1 MQHHFAALF
10 PRRRAAVAASLALI
24 STLASAAD
32 FACVSGGFN
41 DCALATSHLSWTW
54 NGLDYTIVN
63 NGGGF
68 VSEVYFDLG
77 SGMTASF
84 LGGTGT
90 VDFYAGANPA
100 KLPGGNAAG
109 FQSDAS
115 STLTPDPRTTG
126 STRVR
131 PPHSASPAP
140 RRTASPTAT
149 WPPDC
154 TCAA

>member
-1 MQHHFAALF
+1 
-10 PRRRAAVAASLALI
+10 
-24 STLASAAD
+24 
-32 FACVSGGFN
+32 
-41 DCALATSHLSWTW
+41 SHLSWSW
-54 NGLDYTIVN
+54 SGLDYTIVN

-109 FQSDAS
+109 FHSDAS
-115 STLTPDPRTTG
+115 FDSDPG
-126 STRVR
+126 STHNGIDTGEAATFRIAGATANSFTDGDLAAGLHVR
-131 PPHSASPAP
+131 SLIDGGASVVTVAAP
-140 RRTASPTAT
+140 CQSQKSTR
-149 WPPDC
+149 
-154 TCAA
+154 